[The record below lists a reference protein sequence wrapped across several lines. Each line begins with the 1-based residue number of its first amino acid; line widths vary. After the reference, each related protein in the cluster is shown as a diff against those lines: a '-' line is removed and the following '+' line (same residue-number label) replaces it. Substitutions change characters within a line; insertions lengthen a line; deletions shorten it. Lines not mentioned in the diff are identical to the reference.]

1 MRLTLKIALVILLG
15 TTLLLLIYSYQSFRR
30 ETSVLKANLSREAR
44 QVGQVMRSMVA
55 EIWQRQGQEAAQ
67 TFLQRA
73 GSLDSDQLVRW
84 VWLEDAPPSSFAPR
98 VSGDKL
104 APAREGKT
112 VTLIAETSN
121 GRDFLFTYLPLKTPG
136 GHLGA
141 IEIGESLDGLHGYVR
156 ESMTRSAL
164 LLGAIV
170 FSSLLLIFLVGSFW
184 VSRPVKQ
191 LALQAERIAA
201 GDFSEALELRGHDEI
216 AALAGALDRMRGR
229 LADARQ
235 SEQARLEALEKLRH
249 TERLATIGR
258 LSAGMA
264 HELGTPLNVIAGR
277 AKLIAGQTLPAEEVS
292 RSARIIGEQA
302 ERMTAIMR
310 QLLDFARS
318 GSLRTAPVNL
328 ERLAGSVREMLRP
341 AAEKQGVSLILSS
354 PAIPLEVKADA
365 SQLQQVLLNLVMN
378 GIQAMP
384 EGGDLEIG
392 LEGRNGVSPPEG
404 IEPRDGGW
412 AVIGVKDNGVGIPA
426 ENLPHLFDPFFTTKD
441 IGQGTGLG
449 LAIAYGI
456 VQEHG
461 GWIEIDSRAG
471 QGSTFRVHLP
481 LAPASGETDH
491 G

>member
-1 MRLTLKIALVILLG
+1 MRLALKITLVILLG

-30 ETSVLKANLSREAR
+30 ETNVLKSNLSREAR
-44 QVGQVMRSMVA
+44 QVGQVLRSMVV
-55 EIWQRQGQEAAQ
+55 EIWQLQGQDAAQ
-67 TFLQRA
+67 SFLRQA

-84 VWLEDAPPSSFAPR
+84 VWLDAAQGSPTGPR
-98 VSGDKL
+98 VSGEKL
-104 APAREGKT
+104 APARKGKT
-112 VTLIAETSN
+112 VTLIAETEN
-121 GRDFLFTYLPLKTPG
+121 GRDFLFTYLPMKTPTG
-136 GHLGA
+136 RVGA
-141 IEIGESLDGLHGYVR
+141 IEIGESLAGLHGYVR

-170 FSSLLLIFLVGSFW
+170 LSSLLLIFLVGSFW

-191 LALQAERIAA
+191 LAEQAERIAS
-201 GDFSEALELRGHDEI
+201 GDFSETLELRGRDEF
-216 AALAGALDRMRGR
+216 AALATALDRMRGR

-235 SEQARLEALEKLRH
+235 SDQARLEALEKLRH

-277 AKLIAGQTLPAEEVS
+277 AKLIAGQSLPPEEVG
-292 RSARIIGEQA
+292 RSARIINEQA

-310 QLLDFARS
+310 QLLDFARR

-328 ERLAGSVREMLRP
+328 ERLAGSVQEMLLP
-341 AAEKQGVSLILSS
+341 AAQKQGVSITLASS
-354 PAIPLEVKADA
+354 TEPLEVVADSA
-365 SQLQQVLLNLVMN
+365 QLQQVLLNLVMN

-384 EGGDLEIG
+384 DGGTLEICLKG
-392 LEGRNGVSPPEG
+392 QNGISPPEG
-404 IEPRDGGW
+404 IEPGSGHW
-412 AVIGVKDNGVGIPA
+412 AVIAVRDSGVGIPD
-426 ENLPHLFDPFFTTKD
+426 EDLPHLFDPFFTTKD

-461 GWIEIDSRAG
+461 GWIEVDSRSG
-471 QGSTFRVHLP
+471 QGSTFRVNLP
-481 LAPASGETDH
+481 LATSREEANDA
-491 G
+491 